1 MRQAITTQDEF
12 NQKAKNS
19 KGGVLLLFHSD
30 NTAEERLQKYQDQAE
45 DKCGPNYRV
54 FTVNIDH
61 IILSSEDIS
70 KYQHGKDVV
79 WYGWDLNATEKREY
93 WFLSLDFLKT
103 FDTFSALF
111 KGE

>member
-12 NQKAKNS
+12 NEKVKNS

-61 IILSSEDIS
+61 IILSGEDIS

-79 WYGWDLNATEKREY
+79 CCTVLMNDVVKYKQLDPVPTDL
-93 WFLSLDFLKT
+93 WLKI
-103 FDTFSALF
+103 
-111 KGE
+111 EC